1 MVNREAVQNVFEQI
15 KPLFLEHDG
24 DFEVLDVSEDGSVRV
39 KLIGQCQMCMY
50 KEKTVRALEKMM
62 VAANAGVTTIVAE

>member
-1 MVNREAVQNVFEQI
+1 MVDKDAVMGVFEQI
-15 KPLFLEHDG
+15 KPLFLEHEG
-24 DFEVLDVSEDGSVRV
+24 DFEVLDISDNGNVRV

-62 VAANAGVTTIVAE
+62 VAANAGVTAIEAE

>member
-1 MVNREAVQNVFEQI
+1 MVDKDAVMSVFEQI

-24 DFEVLDVSEDGSVRV
+24 DFEVLDISDGGTVKV
-39 KLIGQCQMCMY
+39 KLIGQCQMCML

-62 VAANAGVTTIVAE
+62 VAANAGVTAIEAE